1 MKKKRSLGKG
11 LDALLSPRGGG
22 ESTES
27 NQEEQLRTLPV
38 DVVVRGQYQPRMKMD
53 SDALEGLANSI
64 KSQGVVQ
71 PIVVRPLE
79 GADTYEIIAGER
91 RWRATQLAG
100 LHEIPV
106 IIKDVTDQTAMC
118 LALIE
123 NIQRED
129 LNPIDESRALSR
141 LLQEFKMTHD
151 AAAEAVGRSRSS
163 VSNLLRLLDLHVD
176 VQQLLKT
183 GKIEMGHGR
192 AILALDIT
200 RQTEVARKVVKQG
213 LSVRATEQLVK
224 GLKDNRGK
232 PKGNKRN
239 SGPSKLDPNLRSLQE
254 DISERLGAAVTI
266 KHSKGGKGSL
276 EINYNSLDELDGILS
291 RIK

>member
-1 MKKKRSLGKG
+1 MKKRGLGKG
-11 LDALLSPRGGG
+11 LDALLSPRGGV
-22 ESTES
+22 ESSDS
-27 NQEEQLRTLPV
+27 NLDGPLQMLPV
-38 DVVVRGQYQPRMKMD
+38 DIVTRGRYQPRMEMD
-53 SDALEGLANSI
+53 TEALEDLANSI

-71 PIVVRPLE
+71 PIIVRPLKGRE
-79 GADTYEIIAGER
+79 TYEIIAGER

-100 LHEIPV
+100 LHEIPA

-118 LALIE
+118 LGLIE

-129 LNPIDESRALSR
+129 LNPMDEARALSR
-141 LLQEFKMTHD
+141 LLQEFGMTHD
-151 AAAEAVGRSRSS
+151 VAAEAVGRSRSS

-176 VQQLLKT
+176 VQQLLET

-192 AILALDIT
+192 AILALDVAN
-200 RQTEVARKVVKQG
+200 QTKVASRVVKQG

-224 GLKDNRGK
+224 GLKD
-232 PKGNKRN
+232 KGA
-239 SGPSKLDPNLRSLQE
+239 PSKGSKKTSTSSRLDPNLRSLQE
-254 DISERLGAAVTI
+254 DLSERLGAAVSI
-266 KHSKGGKGSL
+266 KQGKGGKGKL

>member
-1 MKKKRSLGKG
+1 MKKRGLGKG

-22 ESTES
+22 ENAVANLDEP
-27 NQEEQLRTLPV
+27 LRMLPV
-38 DVVVRGQYQPRMKMD
+38 DIVVRGRYQPRMEMD
-53 SDALEGLANSI
+53 PQALEELANSI

-71 PIVVRPLE
+71 PIVVRPIK
-79 GADTYEIIAGER
+79 GTNNYEIIAGER

-100 LHEIPV
+100 LHEIPA

-129 LNPIDESRALSR
+129 LNPMDEARALSR

-163 VSNLLRLLDLHVD
+163 VSNLLRLLDLHID
-176 VQQLLKT
+176 VQKLLET

-192 AILALDIT
+192 AILALDIAI
-200 RQTEVARKVVKQG
+200 QTEVARKVVKQG
-213 LSVRATEQLVK
+213 LSVRATEQLIK
-224 GLKDNRGK
+224 GLK
-232 PKGNKRN
+232 GNETKSKTSKKR
-239 SGPSKLDPNLRSLQE
+239 SASARLDPNLRSLQE
-254 DISERLGAAVTI
+254 DLSERLGAAVVI
-266 KHSKGGKGSL
+266 KHGKGGKGTL
-276 EINYNSLDELDGILS
+276 EINYNSLDELDGILT